1 MEQIKQRKTNSYV
14 KNPLNFGTNRLPMG
28 AFFMNKTTDFSKT
41 IVALATA
48 LGSGSIAVIR
58 MSGPDAIVITNRVFR
73 GKNLEEVPANTI
85 HYGRIVDG
93 NREFDQV
100 MVSVF
105 HSPMSYTGENYIEIS
120 CHANPFIVDDIIDVL
135 MNYGAEAAKPGEYT
149 LRAFLN
155 GKLDLSQAEAVAG
168 IIQAKSRKGIKNSLE
183 QLNGHLTSRILEV
196 RQQLID
202 ILGLM
207 EIDLDFS
214 EEEIQII
221 PNDQIVSR
229 LIKIKDDLKTL
240 KSSYN
245 YAKLLEG
252 GIHLAIIGEP
262 NAGKSTLLNQLLG
275 ENRAITSHVPGT
287 TRDTIHENI
296 IINDVLIKLV
306 DTAGL
311 RKTKDYLESEGIKRT
326 KSQASQADIVLLMVD
341 ASKSMSENYFD
352 LIQESIGWIKG
363 QVLLV
368 ANKIDK
374 ALNGDTKKKLL
385 SLNKPLVLISAICGE
400 GLIQLEKTI
409 IAQVS
414 AGFEKYAD
422 DLIITSKRQSE
433 VMEKT
438 TVHLQDACRVLEK
451 NGGFEFAAVDL
462 RQALD
467 VLGEIT
473 GETVTDDILNNIFA
487 NFCIGK

>member
-1 MEQIKQRKTNSYV
+1 MKKI
-14 KNPLNFGTNRLPMG
+14 
-28 AFFMNKTTDFSKT
+28 TDFSRT

-58 MSGPDAIVITNRVFR
+58 MSGPDAIVIINRVFK
-73 GKNLEEVPANTI
+73 GKNLETVPANTI

-93 NREFDQV
+93 DREFDQV

-105 HSPMSYTGENYIEIS
+105 HSPFSYTGENYIEIS
-120 CHANPFIVDDIIDVL
+120 CHANPFIVDDIIGVL
-135 MNYGAEAAKPGEYT
+135 MDYGAQAAKSGEYT

-168 IIQAKSRKGIKNSLE
+168 IIQAKSRVGIKNSLE
-183 QLNGHLTSRILEV
+183 QLNGHLASRILGV
-196 RQQLID
+196 RQELID

-214 EEEIQII
+214 EEEIEII
-221 PNDQIVSR
+221 PNDQIISR
-229 LIKIKDDLKTL
+229 LLKIEKALQAL

-252 GIHLAIIGEP
+252 GIHLTIIGEP

-275 ENRAITSHVPGT
+275 ENRAITSHIPGT

-296 IINDVLIKLV
+296 VINDVLIKLV

-311 RKTKDYLESEGIKRT
+311 RNTKNKIESEGIKRT
-326 KSQASQADIVLLMVD
+326 KSQASLADIVLLVID
-341 ASKSMSENYFD
+341 ANSIISEKSFI
-352 LIQESIGWIKG
+352 LIKESIGWIKG
-363 QVLLV
+363 QVLLI

-374 ALNGDTKKKLL
+374 GLNENTGKKLR
-385 SLNKPLVLISAICGE
+385 SLNKPLISISAKRGE
-400 GLIQLEKTI
+400 GLEQLKDAIVE
-409 IAQVS
+409 QVS

-438 TVHLQDACRVLEK
+438 TVHIKDALRVLDK

>member
-1 MEQIKQRKTNSYV
+1 
-14 KNPLNFGTNRLPMG
+14 
-28 AFFMNKTTDFSKT
+28 MNKITDFSRT

-58 MSGPDAIVITNRVFR
+58 MSGPDAIVIINRVFK

-93 NREFDQV
+93 DREFDQV
-100 MVSVF
+100 LVSVF
-105 HSPMSYTGENYIEIS
+105 HTPHSYTGENYIEIS
-120 CHANPFIVDDIIDVL
+120 CHANPFIVDDIIEVL
-135 MNYGAEAAKPGEYT
+135 MNHGAKAARAGEYT

-168 IIQAKSRKGIKNSLE
+168 IIQAKSRFGIKNSLE
-183 QLNGHLTSRILEV
+183 QLNGKLASRIIQM

-214 EEEIQII
+214 EEEIEII
-221 PNDQIVSR
+221 PNAQIISR
-229 LIKIKDDLKTL
+229 LHKIEKDLSELKT
-240 KSSYN
+240 SYN
-245 YAKLLEG
+245 FAKLLEG
-252 GIHLAIIGEP
+252 GIHLTIIGEP

-275 ENRAITSHVPGT
+275 ENRAITSHIPGT

-296 IINDVLIKLV
+296 VINDVLIKLV

-311 RKTKDYLESEGIKRT
+311 RKTWDEQESEGIKRT
-326 KSQASQADIVLLMVD
+326 KSQALQADIVLLVVD
-341 ASKSMSENYFD
+341 VSSSISDDSLNLVK
-352 LIQESIGWIKG
+352 ESVNWIKG

-374 ALNGDTKKKLL
+374 GLNQATLKKL
-385 SLNKPLVLISAICGE
+385 SFFKKPLVSISAINGE
-400 GLIQLEKTI
+400 GLKELEKSI
-409 IAQVS
+409 VEQVS
-414 AGFEKYAD
+414 GGFEEYSD
-422 DLIITSKRQSE
+422 DLIITSKRQTE
-433 VMEKT
+433 VIEKT
-438 TVHLQDACRVLEK
+438 TVHLYDARHVLE
-451 NGGFEFAAVDL
+451 NDGGFEFAAVDL
-462 RQALD
+462 RQALN

>member
-1 MEQIKQRKTNSYV
+1 
-14 KNPLNFGTNRLPMG
+14 
-28 AFFMNKTTDFSKT
+28 MNKITDFSRT

-58 MSGPDAIVITNRVFR
+58 MSGPDAIVIINRVFQ
-73 GKNLEEVPANTI
+73 GKNLEKVPANTI
-85 HYGRIVDG
+85 HYGRIVNGD
-93 NREFDQV
+93 REFDQV

-105 HSPMSYTGENYIEIS
+105 HSPLSYTGENYIEIS

-135 MNYGAEAAKPGEYT
+135 MNYGAETAKPGEYT

-168 IIQAKSRKGIKNSLE
+168 IIQAKSRIGVKNSLE
-183 QLNGHLTSRILEV
+183 QLNGHLASRILEV

-221 PNDQIVSR
+221 SNDQIVLR
-229 LIKIKDDLKTL
+229 LIKIEENLRTL
-240 KSSYN
+240 KASYN

-252 GIHLAIIGEP
+252 GIHLTIIGEP

-275 ENRAITSHVPGT
+275 ENRAITSHIPGT

-296 IINDVLIKLV
+296 VINNVLIKLV

-311 RKTKDYLESEGIKRT
+311 RKTNDKLESEGIKRT

-341 ASKSMSENYFD
+341 ASNSISDISFD
-352 LIQESIGWIKG
+352 LIEESIGWIKG
-363 QVLLV
+363 QILLV

-374 ALNGDTKKKLL
+374 GLNEDTKKKLL
-385 SLNKPLVLISAICGE
+385 SLKSPLVSISAISGE
-400 GLIQLEKTI
+400 GLKQLELMIVKLIST
-409 IAQVS
+409 
-414 AGFEKYAD
+414 GFEKYAD

-433 VMEKT
+433 IMEKT
-438 TVHLQDACRVLEK
+438 TVHIQNACRVLEK
-451 NGGFEFAAVDL
+451 DVGFEFAAVDL

-487 NFCIGK
+487 KFCIGK

>member
-1 MEQIKQRKTNSYV
+1 
-14 KNPLNFGTNRLPMG
+14 
-28 AFFMNKTTDFSKT
+28 MNKITDFSRT

-58 MSGPDAIVITNRVFR
+58 MSGPDAIVIINRVFE
-73 GKNLEEVPANTI
+73 GKNLEGVPANTI

-93 NREFDQV
+93 DREFDQV
-100 MVSVF
+100 LVSVF
-105 HSPMSYTGENYIEIS
+105 HMPHSYTGENYIEIS
-120 CHANPFIVDDIIDVL
+120 CHANPFIVDDIIEVL
-135 MNYGAEAAKPGEYT
+135 MNHGAKAARAGEYT

-168 IIQAKSRKGIKNSLE
+168 IIQAKSRFGIKNSLE
-183 QLNGHLTSRILEV
+183 QLNGKLASRIMQM

-214 EEEIQII
+214 EEEIEII
-221 PNDQIVSR
+221 PNAQIISR
-229 LIKIKDDLKTL
+229 LHKIEKDLNELKN
-240 KSSYN
+240 SYN
-245 YAKLLEG
+245 FAKLLEG
-252 GIHLAIIGEP
+252 GIHLTIIGEP

-275 ENRAITSHVPGT
+275 ENRAITSNVPGT

-296 IINDVLIKLV
+296 VINDVLIKLV

-311 RKTKDYLESEGIKRT
+311 RKTWDELEFEGIKRT
-326 KSQASQADIVLLMVD
+326 KSQALQADIVLLVVD
-341 ASKSMSENYFD
+341 VSSSISDDSLNLVK
-352 LIQESIGWIKG
+352 ESVNWIKG

-374 ALNGDTKKKLL
+374 GLNQATLEKL
-385 SLNKPLVLISAICGE
+385 SFFKKPLVSISAINGE
-400 GLIQLEKTI
+400 GLKELEKSI
-409 IAQVS
+409 VEQVS
-414 AGFEKYAD
+414 AGFEEYSD
-422 DLIITSKRQSE
+422 DLIITSKRQTE
-433 VMEKT
+433 VIEKT
-438 TVHLQDACRVLEK
+438 TVHLYDARHVLE
-451 NGGFEFAAVDL
+451 NDGGFEFAAVDL
-462 RQALD
+462 RQALN

>member
-1 MEQIKQRKTNSYV
+1 
-14 KNPLNFGTNRLPMG
+14 
-28 AFFMNKTTDFSKT
+28 
-41 IVALATA
+41 
-48 LGSGSIAVIR
+48 
-58 MSGPDAIVITNRVFR
+58 
-73 GKNLEEVPANTI
+73 
-85 HYGRIVDG
+85 
-93 NREFDQV
+93 
-100 MVSVF
+100 
-105 HSPMSYTGENYIEIS
+105 
-120 CHANPFIVDDIIDVL
+120 
-135 MNYGAEAAKPGEYT
+135 
-149 LRAFLN
+149 
-155 GKLDLSQAEAVAG
+155 
-168 IIQAKSRKGIKNSLE
+168 
-183 QLNGHLTSRILEV
+183 
-196 RQQLID
+196 
-202 ILGLM
+202 M

-275 ENRAITSHVPGT
+275 ENRAITSHIPGT

-296 IINDVLIKLV
+296 IINDVVIKLV

-311 RKTKDYLESEGIKRT
+311 RKTNDYLESKGIKRT
-326 KSQASQADIVLLMVD
+326 KSEASRADIVLLMVD
-341 ASKSMSENYFD
+341 ASKSMSENSFD

-409 IAQVS
+409 VAQVS